1 MNLYLAVSAI
11 GPDRTGLVHE
21 FTRTIADCGGSIS
34 ESRMLALGAEFGLQL
49 LVGGNWH
56 AIAKLEAEL
65 TRLAETSGLVLHI
78 KRTEA
83 RPRREDHVPYTIDV
97 VCVDQP
103 GIVAGLAGFFTSR
116 AIDIGE
122 VATRGYTASQTGAA
136 MFSVQMSVNVPA
148 RIHVSQ
154 LREDFMDYCDTLN
167 LDAIL
172 EPVKN

>member
-1 MNLYLAVSAI
+1 MKQYLAVSAI
-11 GPDRTGLVHE
+11 GPDRAGLVHD
-21 FTRTIADCGGSIS
+21 FTRTVADCGGSIS
-34 ESRMLALGAEFGLQL
+34 DSRMLALGADFGLQM

-56 AIAKLEAEL
+56 ALAKLETELARFAES
-65 TRLAETSGLVLHI
+65 AGLVLSI
-78 KRTEA
+78 RRTDA
-83 RPRREDHVPYTIDV
+83 RPRRESHLPYSVDV

-103 GIVAGLAGFFTSR
+103 GTVAGLAGFFTSR
-116 AIDIGE
+116 SIEIGE
-122 VATRGYTASQTGAA
+122 VATRSYTAAQTGAS

-154 LREDFMDYCDTLN
+154 LREDFMDYCDALN

>member
-1 MNLYLAVSAI
+1 MKQFLAVSAL
-11 GPDRTGLVHE
+11 GSDRPGLVHE

-56 AIAKLEAEL
+56 ALARLETEL
-65 TRLAETSGLVLHI
+65 PRLAETNGLIVQLR
-78 KRTEA
+78 RTEA
-83 RPRREDHVPYTIDV
+83 RPRRADHLPYSVDV
-97 VCVDQP
+97 VCADQP
-103 GIVAGLAGFFTSR
+103 AIASGLAGFFASR
-116 AIDIGE
+116 QIDIGE
-122 VATRGYTASQTGAA
+122 VATRSYLAAQTGAA
-136 MFSVQMSVNVPA
+136 MFSLQMMINVPT

-154 LREDFMDYCDTLN
+154 LREDFMDYCDSLN

>member
-1 MNLYLAVSAI
+1 MKQYLAVSAI
-11 GPDRTGLVHE
+11 GTDRAGLVHE

-34 ESRMLALGAEFGLQL
+34 ESRMLSLGAEFGLQL

-56 AIAKLEAEL
+56 SLAKLEAEL
-65 TRLAETSGLVLHI
+65 SRLGESAGLVVHLR
-78 KRTEA
+78 RTEGKT
-83 RPRREDHVPYTIDV
+83 RREDHVPYSIDV

-103 GIVAGLAGFFTSR
+103 GIVSGLAGFFASR
-116 AIDIGE
+116 SIDIGE
-122 VATRGYTASQTGAA
+122 VATRAYTAAQTGAA
-136 MFSVQMSVNVPA
+136 MFSVQMMINVPT

-154 LREDFMDYCDTLN
+154 LREDFMDYCDSLN

>member
-34 ESRMLALGAEFGLQL
+34 ESRMLALGADFGLQL
-49 LVGGNWH
+49 LVAGNWH

-65 TRLAETSGLVLHI
+65 ARLAETAGLVVQLW
-78 KRTEA
+78 RTEP
-83 RPRREDHVPYTIDV
+83 RPRREDHVPYSIDV

-103 GIVAGLAGFFTSR
+103 GVVSGLAGFFASR
-116 AIDIGE
+116 SIDVSE
-122 VATRGYTASQTGAA
+122 VATRSYFAAQTGAA
-136 MFSVQMSVNVPA
+136 MSSVQMSINVPT

-154 LREDFMDYCDTLN
+154 LREDFMDYCDSLN

>member
-1 MNLYLAVSAI
+1 MKQYLAVSAL
-11 GPDRTGLVHE
+11 GADRAGLVHE

-34 ESRMLALGAEFGLQL
+34 ESRMLALGADFGLQL
-49 LVGGNWH
+49 LIGGNWH

-65 TRLAETSGLVLHI
+65 ARLAESAGLSLQMR
-78 KRTEA
+78 RTEG
-83 RPRREDHVPYTIDV
+83 RPRRDDHLPYSVDV

-116 AIDIGE
+116 SIDIGE
-122 VATRGYTASQTGAA
+122 VATRSYIAGQTGAA
-136 MFSVQMSVNVPA
+136 MSSVQLSLNVPA
-148 RIHVSQ
+148 KLHVSQ
-154 LREDFMDYCDTLN
+154 LREDFMDYCDSLN

>member
-1 MNLYLAVSAI
+1 MKQYLAVSAI
-11 GPDRTGLVHE
+11 GADRAGLVHE
-21 FTRTIADCGGSIS
+21 FTRAIADCGGSIS

-49 LVGGNWH
+49 LVAGNWH

-65 TRLAETSGLVLHI
+65 ARLGETAGLVVHLR
-78 KRTEA
+78 RTEA
-83 RPRREDHVPYTIDV
+83 RPRRDDHLPYSIDV

-103 GIVAGLAGFFTSR
+103 GIVAGLTGFFTSR
-116 AIDIGE
+116 SIDIGE
-122 VATRGYTASQTGAA
+122 VATRSYIAGQTGAA
-136 MFSVQMSVNVPA
+136 MFSVQMSVNVPS